1 MKTSGESDR
10 SLALASVMKTF
21 EGQTALITG
30 ATSAIGKAIAAALAG
45 RSATLGL
52 IGRNPP
58 ALRLL
63 RENFGGRAF
72 CYQADLAVDDD
83 IQNLTRQIQNDFDRV
98 DIVVHTA
105 GVIST
110 GRVENASVEDFDVQY
125 RVNVRAPYLFTKTLL
140 PLLKSSQGQVVFI
153 NSSLWLNA
161 RSGVAQYA
169 ACKYA
174 LKAIADSLR
183 DELNDDG
190 IRVLSV
196 FPGRTAGPMQEALYA
211 SNGTPYEP
219 QRLLQPDDIATAV
232 IAALAMAR
240 TAEVTDINI
249 RPLQKPSD
257 RGI

>member
-1 MKTSGESDR
+1 MKS
-10 SLALASVMKTF
+10 F

-30 ATSAIGKAIAAALAG
+30 ATSAIGQAIAAALAG

-52 IGRNPP
+52 IGRNRP
-58 ALRLL
+58 ALRSLA
-63 RENFGGRAF
+63 EGFGQRAF
-72 CYQADLAVDDD
+72 CYQADLAVDGD
-83 IQNLTRQIQNDFDRV
+83 IQNLTRQIQEDFDRV
-98 DIVVHTA
+98 DIVVHNA

-125 RVNVRAPYLFTKTLL
+125 RINVRAPYLFTKILL
-140 PLLKSSQGQVVFI
+140 PLLKSSRGQIVFI

-169 ACKYA
+169 ASKYA

-183 DELNDDG
+183 EEVNADG

-211 SNGTPYEP
+211 SNRTPYEP
-219 QRLLQPDDIATAV
+219 HRLLQPDDIATAV

-240 TAEVTDINI
+240 TAEVTDISI
-249 RPLQKPSD
+249 RLLQRPSD
-257 RGI
+257 RGD

>member
-1 MKTSGESDR
+1 MKSF
-10 SLALASVMKTF
+10 K
-21 EGQTALITG
+21 GQTAVITG
-30 ATSAIGKAIAAALAG
+30 ATSAIGKAIVAALAG
-45 RSATLGL
+45 RGARLGL
-52 IGRNPP
+52 IGRNLP
-58 ALRLL
+58 ALDSLAESF
-63 RENFGGRAF
+63 RERAF
-72 CYQADLAVDDD
+72 CYQTDLALDDD
-83 IQNLTRQIQNDFDRV
+83 MQNLTREIQRDFDRV
-98 DIVVHTA
+98 DIVVHNA

-110 GRVENASVEDFDVQY
+110 GRVENASVEDFDAQY

-140 PLLKSSQGQVVFI
+140 PLLKSSRGQVVFI

-174 LKAIADSLR
+174 LKAIADSFR

-196 FPGRTAGPMQEALYA
+196 FPGRTAGPMQKALYA